1 MGVLSKF
8 RMDQIYK
15 TVDGLQYISQYVH
28 LEKTGQVYKGRCP
41 FHLEKTASFTVYPKG
56 YVSAK
61 GTQER
66 TQFYCYGCGAFG
78 DIIEFRK
85 RLDFMSSRED
95 AAAYI
100 EKEFN
105 LQNDEDEYNEFLK
118 HEAEE
123 MSSLRVK
130 SLSLEQ
136 QLLLIASSCRNY
148 LRFLQ
153 KEKLDEY
160 SEEEKFIDDYYKYFD
175 ENLGEF
181 TEKEIRREMYF
192 LNMELKKRKLEFIEQ
207 IKKRHH

>member
-1 MGVLSKF
+1 MSVLSKF
-8 RMDQIYK
+8 RTDQIYK
-15 TVDGLQYISQYVH
+15 TVDGLKYISQYVH
-28 LEKTGQVYKGRCP
+28 LEKTGQVYKGKCP

-56 YVSAK
+56 YISSK
-61 GTQER
+61 GKQER

-85 RLDFMSSRED
+85 RLDFMSSREE

-100 EKEFN
+100 EKEFD

-123 MSSLRVK
+123 MKTLRVK
-130 SLSLEQ
+130 SLTLEQ
-136 QLLLIASSCRNY
+136 QLLLISSFCRNY
-148 LRFLQ
+148 LRFIQ
-153 KEKLDEY
+153 KEKSDVY
-160 SEEEKFIDDYYKYFD
+160 DEEEKFIDDYYKYFD

-192 LNMELKKRKLEFIEQ
+192 LNQKLKKKKLQFIEE
-207 IKKRHH
+207 IKRHQ